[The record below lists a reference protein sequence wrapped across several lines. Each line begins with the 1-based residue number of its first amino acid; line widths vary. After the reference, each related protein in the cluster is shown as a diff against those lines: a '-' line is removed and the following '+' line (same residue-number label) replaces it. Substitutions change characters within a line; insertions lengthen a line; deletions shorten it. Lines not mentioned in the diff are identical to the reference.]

1 MVKRKI
7 DRTRS
12 KNKQKKLRKTT
23 NNKDEKDKDI
33 SNEFTAEEE
42 EEPLAIHIRRSP
54 PKKRRSNNA
63 ANVDNDGN
71 VDDLDSGDGDDD
83 INQDDKNVDNNYN
96 SDSNDDD
103 DDDDDDDDN
112 GDGNEDEDNDGEDGD
127 RNKFEVR
134 QRVLARDE
142 DGILYYADIRRK
154 LHGVNHHKTISCL
167 GIFDIAPE
175 EIENETNFD
184 DEDNKNQNEW
194 HYFVHYEGWKSIW
207 DRWVAESDIWE
218 ITEVNIE
225 RMKEISITHKALQRE
240 FKGKT
245 KKGKIQ
251 NGGLFL
257 KEWKEQLDG
266 LHCQWA
272 KHDSKSSSQ
281 QGTTITTTSNGDGEK
296 DDKVKKVK
304 KRKKKSKQKKS
315 KKSSTEI
322 LHNRSDLAI
331 QSCLTTRQ
339 PSHIQAI
346 PLSFGLKR
354 ILVEDW
360 ENLNSTNRAEEATQP
375 TKTTTANG
383 KDASSSASL
392 ETTKWDMVH
401 ALPAKITIRNA
412 LSLYLKDK
420 GISWDG
426 IVLIKN
432 QATTSSS
439 NENSK
444 NNDEILNRNEKIS
457 ESESNQNNL
466 SEPGQSL
473 SLEYEQKEKVSGSSM
488 DDTCGKV
495 VVATDES
502 ALMKNEQ
509 EETSTSNVNDTGT
522 EVLVATNTS
531 KHNPE
536 ETSTKDAQIDMTA
549 SLPDKTPSQEVVTK
563 DENNGIDDNGE
574 EEASLQLAKEW
585 TDMADGI
592 VLYFE
597 QALMSRLLYPS
608 EISQLL
614 VLEDGLPD
622 GTPFL
627 QKVDI
632 YGCEHLLRLL
642 ASMPRILDQQ
652 FQDSRKKKMERKQN
666 ALIKDGDTTTEQ
678 EKIEGVNDEDET
690 DADQD
695 AFVEVGSMI
704 LAKLQDFARFLQKN
718 QSTLFGSL
726 YRKKNDEE
734 IKRDLKI
741 QKRQERRLQS
751 AAAKATSAMLQKTD
765 QQEECVDINDDD
777 DDEEKPM
784 QLE

>member
-1 MVKRKI
+1 
-7 DRTRS
+7 
-12 KNKQKKLRKTT
+12 
-23 NNKDEKDKDI
+23 
-33 SNEFTAEEE
+33 
-42 EEPLAIHIRRSP
+42 
-54 PKKRRSNNA
+54 
-63 ANVDNDGN
+63 
-71 VDDLDSGDGDDD
+71 
-83 INQDDKNVDNNYN
+83 
-96 SDSNDDD
+96 
-103 DDDDDDDDN
+103 
-112 GDGNEDEDNDGEDGD
+112 
-127 RNKFEVR
+127 
-134 QRVLARDE
+134 
-142 DGILYYADIRRK
+142 
-154 LHGVNHHKTISCL
+154 
-167 GIFDIAPE
+167 
-175 EIENETNFD
+175 
-184 DEDNKNQNEW
+184 
-194 HYFVHYEGWKSIW
+194 
-207 DRWVAESDIWE
+207 
-218 ITEVNIE
+218 
-225 RMKEISITHKALQRE
+225 
-240 FKGKT
+240 
-245 KKGKIQ
+245 
-251 NGGLFL
+251 
-257 KEWKEQLDG
+257 
-266 LHCQWA
+266 
-272 KHDSKSSSQ
+272 
-281 QGTTITTTSNGDGEK
+281 
-296 DDKVKKVK
+296 
-304 KRKKKSKQKKS
+304 
-315 KKSSTEI
+315 
-322 LHNRSDLAI
+322 
-331 QSCLTTRQ
+331 
-339 PSHIQAI
+339 
-346 PLSFGLKR
+346 
-354 ILVEDW
+354 
-360 ENLNSTNRAEEATQP
+360 
-375 TKTTTANG
+375 
-383 KDASSSASL
+383 
-392 ETTKWDMVH
+392 
-401 ALPAKITIRNA
+401 
-412 LSLYLKDK
+412 
-420 GISWDG
+420 
-426 IVLIKN
+426 
-432 QATTSSS
+432 
-439 NENSK
+439 
-444 NNDEILNRNEKIS
+444 
-457 ESESNQNNL
+457 
-466 SEPGQSL
+466 
-473 SLEYEQKEKVSGSSM
+473 
-488 DDTCGKV
+488 
-495 VVATDES
+495 
-502 ALMKNEQ
+502 LMKNEQ
-509 EETSTSNVNDTGT
+509 EVTSTSNVYDTGT

-765 QQEECVDINDDD
+765 QQGECVDIND